1 MKGEINGVFYDKD
14 TLVTPNFVHLQHTNG
29 NNYLIVSLVK
39 RKVILENKYFQL
51 SAIGKF
57 GVGPMI
63 SYTISTIMNDTDRGY
78 FHYHGWV
85 AATSVGVRL
94 QLLKNFFV
102 QSDMQGAYAD
112 YTNTKL
118 GSDHQGLATHH
129 FYSLQWTWEAGF
141 ILPLKKR

>member
-1 MKGEINGVFYDKD
+1 
-14 TLVTPNFVHLQHTNG
+14 
-29 NNYLIVSLVK
+29 
-39 RKVILENKYFQL
+39 
-51 SAIGKF
+51 
-57 GVGPMI
+57 MI

-118 GSDHQGLATHH
+118 GYDHQGLATHH